1 MQISKPGAQEGQVR
15 VLGLCAKGGGRLE
28 LGCAHML
35 MYMRACVCVHVG
47 AGQESTLTGAGT
59 AKRFGLIKGGG
70 LKNQTRVR
78 LGAVESHAA
87 LCPQMG
93 PKGSI

>member
-1 MQISKPGAQEGQVR
+1 MCTHAYVNECMCM
-15 VLGLCAKGGGRLE
+15 CACGGGARE
-28 LGCAHML
+28 HAH
-35 MYMRACVCVHVG
+35 RSRDS
-47 AGQESTLTGAGT
+47 QEI
-59 AKRFGLIKGGG
+59 GLIKGGG